1 MRREVEAAGKQRR
14 VFEAGPWGTKRA
26 RAWLVWALGAWV
38 LVLVATLGCE
48 PKSKSAGLLES
59 ARIHQ
64 SEGVTN
70 AARIADGLA
79 PPAGSGW
86 QTNRAATFS
95 STRAFVTYDLGAER
109 KIGSIAIL
117 ADNNDEY
124 ELLGSRDGK
133 DFSAI
138 WRAPRVGPSG
148 MRWRS
153 KDGVTETARYVRLRA
168 ASGDRSLSV
177 GELIVSEAPAT
188 DLGSVQTVRAFEG
201 MLEYR
206 SALLVAATF
215 LLLLVALH
223 AAGASLVVN
232 AGLGL
237 VALYGVYTAFTTWF
251 ELAPVGMLE
260 VSLTRAVAATLALG
274 VVLRET
280 YSQKGHRPIAA
291 VNVGV
296 LSLAAVL
303 AVASFFNLGRP
314 QFYDAKQ
321 GEPSVVH
328 NFDMRVYYPVAKYF
342 EELKYD
348 GLYLAST
355 LSYAEEHGGL
365 ETSELRRTELRD
377 LRDHRMRRA
386 SEIEPEILA
395 IRARFSDARW
405 AEFKRDM
412 AYFWETMGPAYLGSM
427 RDHGGNATPL
437 WLAIAHLMFR
447 STTASNEVLLW
458 AGALDPLLL
467 LLFGVCAWRA
477 FGVRTALVALVVFG
491 ANDFYMFGS
500 NWAGATLR
508 NDWMVYLGLGA
519 CALKV
524 GRYGL
529 GGALLAF
536 SAMIRAFPAITLFAL
551 GIPVL
556 YYVIDVWRAE
566 RKLPSFS
573 RLYEDE
579 RWFFQAAM
587 GASLFVAGSVLFSSL
602 VLGGQA
608 WPLWVQKISSFTASP
623 HVNHIGLLTFTSG
636 SEHNQLEV
644 NLQRIPLHVG
654 LSVLYLALALWAARG
669 RRPHVVA
676 LLGIL
681 LMPVFMYPANYYI
694 HFVFLLVLLVDEPLL
709 QSGRFEREASGKV
722 WILLLG
728 LCAAQYFTVKE
739 QSLDLHFY
747 NAAVL
752 LMATLLGVLVA
763 LLPRDEAGLVVLPFG
778 GRFLPAAPDEGAFE
792 SVASTDAP
800 SDGATGGSGGEDA
813 FVDAAQAM
821 AAARAVN
828 VESALGAEAS
838 EAEASE
844 AEESALSGGNVP
856 AEPNRPPE

>member
-1 MRREVEAAGKQRR
+1 MRREVETTGR
-14 VFEAGPWGTKRA
+14 VGRVVEASRWGTGGA
-26 RAWLVWALGAWV
+26 GAWLAWSVAIVALVIGGA
-38 LVLVATLGCE
+38 LGCE
-48 PKSKSAGLLES
+48 PTPKSLGLLGP
-59 ARIHQ
+59 ARVHE
-64 SEGVTN
+64 SEGVEN
-70 AARIADGLA
+70 AARLSDGLA

-86 QTNRAATFS
+86 QTNRAATFA
-95 STRAFVTYDLGAER
+95 STRSFVTYDLGAER
-109 KIGSIAIL
+109 NIGSVAII

-124 ELLGSRDGK
+124 EVLGSRDGRA
-133 DFSAI
+133 FSAI
-138 WRAPRVGPSG
+138 WRAPRVGAPG
-148 MRWRS
+148 MRWRT
-153 KDGVTETARYVRLRA
+153 KDELAQTARYVRIRA
-168 ASGDRSLSV
+168 VAGDRSLSV
-177 GELIVSEAPAT
+177 GELVVSDAKRA
-188 DLGSVQTVRAFEG
+188 DVDAVDTVRALEG

-215 LLLLVALH
+215 LLLLVLFH
-223 AAGASLVVN
+223 AAAAPLVLN
-232 AGLGL
+232 AGLGI
-237 VALYGVYTAFTTWF
+237 VALYGVYMAFVTWL

-280 YSQKGHRPIAA
+280 YSPKGHRPIAA
-291 VNVGV
+291 VNVPV
-296 LSLAAVL
+296 LGLAALL

-314 QFYDAKQ
+314 QFYDAKH

-342 EELKYD
+342 DELEYD

-365 ETSELRRTELRD
+365 DTPELRRTELRD

-386 SEIEPEILA
+386 SEIEPEI
-395 IRARFSDARW
+395 RAVRSRFSDARW

-536 SAMIRAFPAITLFAL
+536 SAMIRAFPAITLLAL
-551 GIPVL
+551 GIPIL
-556 YYVIDVWRAE
+556 YYVIDVLRAE
-566 RKLPSFS
+566 RKLPSWS
-573 RLYEDE
+573 RLYKDE
-579 RWFFQAAM
+579 LWFFEAAL
-587 GASLFVAGSVLFSSL
+587 GASVFVAGAVLFSSL

-636 SEHNQLEV
+636 SEGNQLEV
-644 NLQRIPLHVG
+644 NLQRLPLHVG
-654 LSVLYLALALWAARG
+654 LTVLYLALALWAARG
-669 RRPHVVA
+669 RRPHTVA

-681 LMPVFMYPANYYI
+681 LMPIFMYPANYYI
-694 HFVFLLVLLVDEPLL
+694 HFVFLLALLVDEPLL
-709 QSGRFEREASGKV
+709 QTGRFEREASGKV

-752 LMATLLGVLVA
+752 LMATLLGILVV
-763 LLPRDEAGLVVLPFG
+763 LLPRDEDGLVVLPFG
-778 GRFLPAAPDEGAFE
+778 GRFRLAAPALLAGEAVSEARLPGAGQGEAAEGVGGAMPE
-792 SVASTDAP
+792 SVSDP
-800 SDGATGGSGGEDA
+800 SAGS
-813 FVDAAQAM
+813 
-821 AAARAVN
+821 
-828 VESALGAEAS
+828 EAS
-838 EAEASE
+838 AEPSA
-844 AEESALSGGNVP
+844 AESALSDGNVP

>member
-1 MRREVEAAGKQRR
+1 MRREVESAGREGR
-14 VFEAGPWGTKRA
+14 EVGTARGGFGRA
-26 RAWLVWALGAWV
+26 RVWLVWSVAAFALLLGV
-38 LVLVATLGCE
+38 LGCE
-48 PKSKSAGLLES
+48 PRPKSLGELES
-59 ARIHQ
+59 ARVHE
-64 SEGVTN
+64 SEGVDN
-70 AARIADGLA
+70 PARIIDGLA

-86 QTNRAATFS
+86 QTNRAATFA

-109 KIGSIAIL
+109 KIGSVAVL

-124 ELLGSRDGK
+124 EVLGSLDGK
-133 DFSAI
+133 GFKSL
-138 WRAPRVGPSG
+138 WRAPRVAAPG

-153 KDGVTETARYVRLRA
+153 KGAMAETARFVRVRA

-177 GELIVSEAPAT
+177 AELLVSKAAT
-188 DLGSVQTVRAFEG
+188 PDIDAVPTVRALEG

-206 SALLVAATF
+206 SALLVAATL
-215 LLLLVALH
+215 LLLLVGLH
-223 AAGASLVVN
+223 AAGAPLLLN
-232 AGLGL
+232 LGLGL
-237 VALYGVYTAFTTWF
+237 VGLYGVYTAFTTWL

-260 VSLTRAVAATLALG
+260 VSLTRALAATLALA
-274 VVLRET
+274 VVVRET

-291 VNVGV
+291 VNVAV
-296 LSLAAVL
+296 LGLAAVL
-303 AVASFFNLGRP
+303 GVASFFNLGRP

-342 EELKYD
+342 DELKYD

-377 LRDHRMRRA
+377 LRDHRMRRV

-412 AYFWETMGPAYLGSM
+412 AYFWETMGGAYLGSM

-458 AGALDPLLL
+458 GGALDPLLL

-524 GRYGL
+524 GRYRV

-556 YYVIDVWRAE
+556 YYLIDVWRRE
-566 RKLPSFS
+566 RKLPSWS
-573 RLYEDE
+573 RIYKDE
-579 RWFFQAAM
+579 YWFFEAAL
-587 GASLFVAGSVLFSSL
+587 GASVFVAGAVVFSSL
-602 VLGGQA
+602 VLGSHA
-608 WPLWVQKISSFTASP
+608 WPLWFHKISSFTASP
-623 HVNHIGLLTFTSG
+623 HVNHVGLLTFTSG
-636 SEHNQLEV
+636 SEGNQLEV
-644 NLQRIPLHVG
+644 NLQRLPLHVG
-654 LSVLYLALALWAARG
+654 LTVLYLVLALWAARG

-694 HFVFLLVLLVDEPLL
+694 HFVFLLALLVDEPLL
-709 QSGRFEREASGKV
+709 SKGRFEREASGKV
-722 WILLLG
+722 WIVLLG

-739 QSLDLHFY
+739 ESLEVHFY

-752 LMATLLGVLVA
+752 LMAALLGVLVA
-763 LLPRDEAGLVVLPFG
+763 LLPRDEEGLIVSPFG
-778 GRFLPAAPDEGAFE
+778 ARFQALAPPLAVAGPGSGAAPSVDGGHADAPEAEPEAPSAEPTPAEATAPEPEAEGA
-792 SVASTDAP
+792 SATAP
-800 SDGATGGSGGEDA
+800 AP
-813 FVDAAQAM
+813 
-821 AAARAVN
+821 R
-828 VESALGAEAS
+828 S
-838 EAEASE
+838 EA
-844 AEESALSGGNVP
+844 
-856 AEPNRPPE
+856 